1 MSVSTTTLKRL
12 PTIKQGLIDGLTREQ
27 IGAKCSVT
35 EKTIRRDIHSWIESG
50 FFETWLKEEFLRL
63 HVNIIHE
70 DPTEAYRQISKLVGR
85 TLIHRIEQQVE
96 IDKRETVNINVT
108 ENEDEI
114 LSKAA
119 RILTRKRKFERIH

>member
-1 MSVSTTTLKRL
+1 MSLSTKTLKRL
-12 PTIKQGLIDGLTREQ
+12 STIKQSLILGHNREQ
-27 IGAKCSVT
+27 IGQKCGVT
-35 EKTIRRDIHSWIESG
+35 EKTIDRDIRAWVNSG
-50 FFETWLKEEFLRL
+50 LFETWLKEEFLRL
-63 HVNIIHE
+63 HADIIHE